1 VREEDDS
8 TMHRRP
14 GALLALAAALA
25 ALAGP
30 SAGGATRPIALP
42 HTLHVGLT
50 EWAVVPSQGLVAAG
64 PLRLDVRNYGRL
76 RHQLEIVA
84 TDSWGSRL
92 PIHNGRAVGP
102 VVPGSVVVRPG
113 GLRSLHVYLSP
124 GSYVLLDN
132 IRGHYD
138 LGAAVAITVA

>member
-1 VREEDDS
+1 
-8 TMHRRP
+8 MPRRT
-14 GALLALAAALA
+14 GALLALALGIA

-30 SAGGATRPIALP
+30 SAGGAARPVALP
-42 HTLHVGLT
+42 HTLDVGLT

-64 PLRLDVRNYGRL
+64 PLRLDVRNFGRL

-84 TDSWGSRL
+84 TESWGARL
-92 PIHNGRAVGP
+92 PIRDGRAVGP

-113 GLRSLHVYLSP
+113 GLRSLDVYLSP

>member
-1 VREEDDS
+1 
-8 TMHRRP
+8 MHRP
-14 GALLALAAALA
+14 TTALLALAFGVA

-30 SAGGATRPIALP
+30 SAGGAARPVSLP

-84 TDSWGSRL
+84 TNSWGTRL
-92 PIHNGRAVGP
+92 PIRHGHAVGP

-113 GLRSLHVYLSP
+113 GLRSLSVYLSP